1 MLSKVLDL
9 NLALKRQMNKTQP
22 FCSRTP
28 GISLSGLVGTR
39 ACTQTQQG
47 KRAVGAQRK
56 ADLLCKWTDVGRG
69 RERFLRGQS
78 ELGVK
83 RFVLTDEYIAG

>member
-1 MLSKVLDL
+1 M
-9 NLALKRQMNKTQP
+9 
-22 FCSRTP
+22 
-28 GISLSGLVGTR
+28 SLSGLVGTR

-56 ADLLCKWTDVGRG
+56 EDLLCKWMDVGGG

-83 RFVLTDEYIAG
+83 GMCPQGCERVGFETGK